1 MLEVVEERI
10 AAAEE
15 VDEDVEEL
23 GLDLDITVLVAGQ
36 EEEEEAVK

>member
-15 VDEDVEEL
+15 GDEDVEEL
-23 GLDLDITVLVAGQ
+23 DLDLDITVLVAELV
-36 EEEEEAVK
+36 EEAEAVK